1 MVDNGILL
9 DVPCSL
15 DTPTP
20 MAAGLCLGNGEIF
33 CRRICLERC
42 SFSITAKLCR
52 DSAGVVF
59 YLGEKDGVIFTIDN
73 NDIRYRD
80 SNIEHS

>member
-1 MVDNGILL
+1 MFGEWKDLL
-9 DVPCSL
+9 LTNMP
-15 DTPTP
+15 
-20 MAAGLCLGNGEIF
+20 GEMF
-33 CRRICLERC
+33 
-42 SFSITAKLCR
+42 FSITAKLCR